1 MIREEF
7 DMEMLVMRLWRKVLC
22 CLVPL
27 VFLLGPATGAA
38 SAAKA
43 DPVGDFE
50 GHVDVG
56 GHRLFVRCTGQGS
69 PTVILDAGLAVSSD
83 TWSLVQPEVAKFTR
97 VCSYDRA
104 FLGQSDPGPAPRT
117 SQMIVDDLRALLQN
131 AGIPGPYVLVGWSFG
146 GFNMQ
151 LMARQDGGRSV
162 IGMVLID
169 ATPVQWIEVSDRLGR
184 PVPAPGQTP
193 EQVDLRAS
201 AAQVLSAPPFPDIP
215 LAVLTHGVAMPDPVV
230 EQAWQELQAWH
241 AQLSPRGELIVAEG
255 ARHRIHIDRPD
266 LVIDAIRRVVEAA
279 RADLR
284 PGRGCGDAQ
293 HFHERKVE
301 CKQLMAA

>member
-1 MIREEF
+1 
-7 DMEMLVMRLWRKVLC
+7 MEMLASRPWRRVLC
-22 CLVPL
+22 CLVAL
-27 VFLLGPATGAA
+27 VCFLGPATAAA
-38 SAAKA
+38 SAAKSE
-43 DPVGDFE
+43 PVADFE

-56 GHRLFVRCTGQGS
+56 GYRLFVRCTGQGS
-69 PTVILDAGLAVSSD
+69 PTVILDAGLAVSSA

-151 LMARQDGGRSV
+151 LLARQDGGRSV
-162 IGMVLID
+162 IGMVLVD
-169 ATPVQWIEVSDRLGR
+169 ATPVQWIEVSDRLGL

-201 AAQVLSAPPFPDIP
+201 AAQILSAPPFPDIP
-215 LAVLTHGVAMPDPVV
+215 LAVLTHEIGMPNPAA
-230 EQAWQELQAWH
+230 EQAWQELQAMH

-266 LVIDAIRRVVEAA
+266 LVIDAIRRVVDAA

-284 PGRGCGDAQ
+284 PGKGCGDAQ

-301 CKQLMAA
+301 CKKLQAA